1 MTVVIVAIVIIT
13 ILAAWIATQRSE
25 PAAVT
30 RSTPVS
36 PLDEAERI
44 LAQRYAR
51 REISAEEYERMLT
64 ILKR

>member
-1 MTVVIVAIVIIT
+1 MTVVIIAIVIIT

-25 PAAVT
+25 PATIT
-30 RSTPVS
+30 RSTPIS

-44 LAQRYAR
+44 LARRYAR
-51 REISAEEYERMLT
+51 REITTEEYERMLT

>member
-1 MTVVIVAIVIIT
+1 MTGVVVAIVIIT

-25 PAAVT
+25 PATIT
-30 RSTPVS
+30 RSTPIA

-51 REISAEEYERMLT
+51 RQISAEEYQRMIT